1 MNVIFDEERFSRN
14 VLLNGIGFDGQAKIL
29 NSSVAC
35 VGSGGLASHVLPILA
50 SCGVGKFAIIDF
62 DEIASSNLPRQTM
75 FREQDLGLK
84 KADCAKKFLLE
95 RNSSCKIEAIC
106 ENGGNALHNI
116 AQNYDVILDLT
127 DSLAS
132 RLNSN
137 KVSLEFQKPFFTGS
151 ARGFAGHVYSFG
163 NHINSQKTPCY
174 ACLFDDISEKE
185 VTQMQGLG
193 VFPPIVEIIGGFIS
207 ANVLKYLAG
216 IELDFQEFLILDI
229 INGNKKT
236 KILKDT
242 QCKACGKSLNT

>member
-1 MNVIFDEERFSRN
+1 MNAIFDEARFSRN
-14 VLLNGIGFDGQAKIL
+14 ILLNGIGIKGQEIFC
-29 NSSVAC
+29 SSSIVC

-50 SCGVGKFAIIDF
+50 SCGIGKLAIIDF
-62 DEIASSNLPRQTM
+62 DEIAPSNLPRQTM
-75 FREQDLGLK
+75 FREQDIGLK

-95 RNSSCKIEAIC
+95 RNSSCQIEAIC
-106 ENGGNALHNI
+106 ENGANVLHKI
-116 AQNYDVILDLT
+116 VQNYDIILDLT

-137 KVSLEFQKPFFTGS
+137 NVSLLHKKPFFTGS
-151 ARGFAGHVYSFG
+151 ARGFAGHIYSFG
-163 NHINSQKTPCY
+163 NHLKSNQIPCY
-174 ACLFDDISEKE
+174 ACLFNDIPEQE

-193 VFPPIVEIIGGFIS
+193 IFPPIVEIIGGFVA

-216 IELDFQEFLILDI
+216 MKLDFQEFLILDV

-242 QCKACGKSLNT
+242 KCKACGE

>member
-1 MNVIFDEERFSRN
+1 MNMKLDEERFSRN
-14 VLLNGIGFDGQAKIL
+14 ILLEGVGLGGQEKICS
-29 NSSVAC
+29 SSVAC

-50 SCGVGKFAIIDF
+50 SCGIEKLAIIDF
-62 DEIASSNLPRQTM
+62 DEIAQSNLPRQTM
-75 FREQDLGLK
+75 FCEQDIGLK
-84 KADCAKKFLLE
+84 KVDCAKKFLLE
-95 RNSSCKIEAIC
+95 RNSSCQIEEIC
-106 ENGGNALHNI
+106 ENGTDYLHKI

-137 KVSLEFQKPFFTGS
+137 KVCLEFQKPFFTGS

-163 NHINSQKTPCY
+163 NHLKSNQLPCY
-174 ACLFDDISEKE
+174 ACLFEDISEQE

-193 VFPPIVEIIGGFIS
+193 VFSPIVEIIGGFIAS
-207 ANVLKYLAG
+207 NVLKYLAG
-216 IELDFQEFLILDI
+216 MKLDFQEFLVLDV

-242 QCKACGKSLNT
+242 QCKACGK